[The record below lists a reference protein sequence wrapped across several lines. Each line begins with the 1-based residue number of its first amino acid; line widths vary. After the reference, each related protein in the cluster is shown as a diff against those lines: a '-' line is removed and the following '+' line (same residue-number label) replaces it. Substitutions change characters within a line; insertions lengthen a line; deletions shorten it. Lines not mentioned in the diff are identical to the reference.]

1 MSKGRI
7 RLPVPAAD
15 ILTVAVSTGA
25 VFFLLAFGGKAL
37 EAYRLERHNA
47 GLRNEVAA
55 LEEQQAQLQ
64 AERDYVQTPEYV
76 EKVAREQYRWTKV
89 GENLVITIF
98 RQRSSPQAGPLN
110 QPGGPLSVS
119 RVAVASGPPY
129 WGDWLRLLT
138 GPFD

>member
-37 EAYRLERHNA
+37 EAYRLERHNV
-47 GLRNEVAA
+47 GLHNEVAA
-55 LEEQQAQLQ
+55 LKERQALLQAQ
-64 AERDYVQTPEYV
+64 RDYMQTPEYV

-89 GENLVITIF
+89 GEKLVITIF
-98 RQRSSPQAGPLN
+98 RTLASA
-110 QPGGPLSVS
+110 QPRAPNYPGAVS
-119 RVAVASGPPY
+119 ADRVAAASGPPY
-129 WGDWLRLLT
+129 WSDWLRLLT